1 MLFTKGK
8 SASTQKSKESE
19 QANPNNV
26 QRNRIYNKM
35 HIHLLSLIQER
46 AFKVH
51 FALWVGPA
59 IKQEIIKLIFKA
71 SFNCTDLL
79 SYVIYNVS

>member
-51 FALWVGPA
+51 FAL
-59 IKQEIIKLIFKA
+59 
-71 SFNCTDLL
+71 
-79 SYVIYNVS
+79 